1 MNDIHIDFFAMK
13 TTETEL
19 ASIEP
24 ISRIEQ
30 IRFTLKPLR
39 VRLFGHEIYQQMETL
54 EDLREFMEHHVY
66 AVWDNMSQLKALQ
79 KTLSCANNVWTPTPY
94 KKTLRIIN
102 ELALEDECDEF
113 EGEYL
118 SHFELYHKAMQ
129 QAGADVHLVDRFLVL
144 LQEEKDLYEALSKI
158 SLPESIKL
166 YLKVNWEISRSG
178 KAHSMAAAFFL
189 GREDVV
195 PELFHKLGKDLMF
208 YYPKELAFMKEYL
221 ERHTKIDREL
231 HNKHVQT
238 VLEELCGD
246 DEQKWQ
252 EAENAAKAVL
262 DARFALWD
270 GMLLL
275 SL

>member
-1 MNDIHIDFFAMK
+1 M
-13 TTETEL
+13 ETSEF
-19 ASIEP
+19 EP

-54 EDLREFMEHHVY
+54 EDLREFMEHHVF

-79 KTLSCANNVWTPTPY
+79 KTLSNQNNVWTPSPY

-102 ELALEDECDEF
+102 ELALEDESDEF
-113 EGEYL
+113 EGEYI
-118 SHFELYHKAMQ
+118 SHFELYHKAMEQ
-129 QAGADVHLVDRFLVL
+129 CGADFHLVDRFLVL
-144 LQEEKDLYEALSKI
+144 LQEEKDLYAALRKI
-158 SLPESIKL
+158 NLPESVKL
-166 YLKVNWEISRSG
+166 YLKVNWEICQSG
-178 KAHSMAAAFFL
+178 KPHALAAAFFL

-208 YYPKELAFMKEYL
+208 YHPKELALMKEYL
-221 ERHTKIDREL
+221 ERHTNVDAEL
-231 HNKHVQT
+231 RNQHVQT
-238 VLEELCGD
+238 VLEELCGE
-246 DEQKWQ
+246 DEEKWK
-252 EAENAAKAVL
+252 EAENAAKSVL

-275 SL
+275 AV

>member
-1 MNDIHIDFFAMK
+1 MEATDHAQ
-13 TTETEL
+13 
-19 ASIEP
+19 

-79 KTLSCANNVWTPTPY
+79 KVLSNKNNVWTPSPY

-102 ELALEDECDEF
+102 ELALEDESDELDS
-113 EGEYL
+113 EYL
-118 SHFELYHKAMQ
+118 SHFELYHRAMEQ
-129 QAGADVHLVDRFLVL
+129 CGADFYLVDRFLAL
-144 LQEEKDLYEALSKI
+144 LQEEKDLYAALRKI
-158 SLPESIKL
+158 NLAESIKL
-166 YLKVNWEISRSG
+166 YLKVNWEISQSA
-178 KAHSMAAAFFL
+178 KPHAMAAAFFL

-195 PELFHKLGKDLMF
+195 PELFHKIGRDLLF
-208 YYPKELAFMKEYL
+208 YHPKELSLMKIYL
-221 ERHTKIDREL
+221 ERHTNIDYEL
-231 HNKHVQT
+231 RNQHVQT

-246 DEQKWQ
+246 DDQKWE
-252 EAENAAKAVL
+252 EAENAAKSVL

-275 SL
+275 AV

>member
-1 MNDIHIDFFAMK
+1 MEA
-13 TTETEL
+13 TVTEPAINVEH
-19 ASIEP
+19 IEP
-24 ISRIEQ
+24 QTRIDQ

-79 KTLSCANNVWTPTPY
+79 NTLSCANTIWTPSPY

-102 ELALEDECDEF
+102 ELAFEDECDEF
-113 EGEYL
+113 EGDCI
-118 SHFELYHKAMQ
+118 SHFEIYRNAMQ
-129 QAGADVHLVDRFLVL
+129 QAGADFRLADRFLVL
-144 LQEEKDLYEALSKI
+144 LQEEKDLYKALDKI
-158 SLPESIKL
+158 NLPESIKL
-166 YLKVNWEISRSG
+166 YLKINWEISHSG
-178 KAHSMAAAFFL
+178 KPHAMAAAFFL

-208 YYPKELAFMKEYL
+208 YHPRSLAFMKDYL
-221 ERHTKIDREL
+221 ERHTKTDQEQ
-231 HNKHVQT
+231 HNKNVQT

-252 EAENAAKAVL
+252 EAEEAAKAVL

-270 GMLLL
+270 GMLLV
-275 SL
+275 SM

>member
-1 MNDIHIDFFAMK
+1 MIS
-13 TTETEL
+13 TETEP
-19 ASIEP
+19 AYIEP
-24 ISRIEQ
+24 VSRIEQ

-39 VRLFGHEIYQQMETL
+39 VRLFAHEIYQQMETL

-79 KTLSCANNVWTPTPY
+79 NTLSCVNNIWTPTPY
-94 KKTLRIIN
+94 KKTLRVIN
-102 ELALEDECDEF
+102 ELALEDECDQF
-113 EGEYL
+113 GDEYY
-118 SHFELYHKAMQ
+118 SHFELYRNAMQ
-129 QAGADVHLVDRFLVL
+129 QAGANFYLVDRFLAL
-144 LQEEKDLYEALSKI
+144 LQQEKDLYKALEKI

-166 YLKVNWEISRSG
+166 YLKVNWDISHSG
-178 KAHSMAAAFFL
+178 QPHKMAAAFFL

-195 PELFHKLGKDLMF
+195 PELLHKLGQDLMF
-208 YYPKELAFMKEYL
+208 YHPRELAFMKDYL
-221 ERHTKIDREL
+221 ERHTKTDREL
-231 HNKHVQT
+231 HNLHVQT

-252 EAENAAKAVL
+252 EAETAAKAVL